1 MVRKL
6 RRGTDRVLGGVC
18 SGIAAHYDTDATAI
32 RILWAVLSVFT
43 GVLPGVLAYLIC
55 WALIPSA

>member
-6 RRGTDRVLGGVC
+6 RRSNDRVLGGVC
-18 SGIAAHYDTDATAI
+18 SGIAAYYDTDATAI

-43 GVLPGVLAYLIC
+43 GILPGVIAYGIC
-55 WALIPSA
+55 WALIRTE